1 MPTRHEPGGP
11 ALGIDFG
18 ERRIGVA
25 LSDPERRVAV
35 PWGVVE
41 RRSDRQA
48 IGELAAL
55 ARAEGVALLVAGE
68 PRGLDGA
75 AGEAARRARRFAER
89 LARAARLPLV
99 VVDEALTSAE
109 AARRLS
115 AAGVEGRAQGGRVDA
130 VAAQIVLEEGLAGL
144 AERDRGLL
152 ASPGAAGTGGDG
164 PGNAAGVEAAA
175 AEATAAP
182 TGSEEP

>member
-1 MPTRHEPGGP
+1 MNRPAPAPGP

-68 PRGLDGA
+68 PRGLDGS

-115 AAGVEGRAQGGRVDA
+115 AAGVEGREQGGRIDA
-130 VAAQIVLEEGLAGL
+130 VAAQIVLEEGLA
-144 AERDRGLL
+144 AIDRGL
-152 ASPGAAGTGGDG
+152 APATPTSPAD
-164 PGNAAGVEAAA
+164 PGRSAA
-175 AEATAAP
+175 AEATSTP

>member
-1 MPTRHEPGGP
+1 MPAPPAAAGP

-25 LSDPERRVAV
+25 LSDPERRLAV

-55 ARAEGVALLVAGE
+55 ARREGATFLVAGE

-75 AGEAARRARRFAER
+75 AGEAARRARGFAER

-99 VVDEALTSAE
+99 LVDEALTSDE
-109 AARRLS
+109 AARRLA
-115 AAGVEGRAQGGRVDA
+115 AAGLDRRARSGRIDA
-130 VAAQIVLEEGLAGL
+130 VAAQILLQEAL
-144 AERDRGLL
+144 DRGLAPMSE
-152 ASPGAAGTGGDG
+152 ASPAGGPPEAPAGDPEAGASPDR
-164 PGNAAGVEAAA
+164 
-175 AEATAAP
+175 
-182 TGSEEP
+182 SEKR

>member
-1 MPTRHEPGGP
+1 MKRPEQAPGP

-41 RRSDRQA
+41 RTSDRQA

-55 ARAEGVALLVAGE
+55 ARAEGASLLVAGE

-115 AAGVEGRAQGGRVDA
+115 AAGVGGRAQGGRVDA

-144 AERDRGLL
+144 DRGL
-152 ASPGAAGTGGDG
+152 APATPTSPAA
-164 PGNAAGVEAAA
+164 PGRSA
-175 AEATAAP
+175 AEEASAAR

>member
-1 MPTRHEPGGP
+1 MTTPPEAPGA

-25 LSDPERRVAV
+25 LSDPERRLAV

-41 RRSDRQA
+41 RTSDRQA

-55 ARAEGVALLVAGE
+55 ARAEGAALLVAGE
-68 PRGLDGA
+68 PRGLDGE
-75 AGEAARRARRFAER
+75 AGAAARRARGFAER

-99 VVDEALTSAE
+99 VLDEALTSAE
-109 AARRLS
+109 AARRL
-115 AAGVEGRAQGGRVDA
+115 AEAGVAVRAQRGRVDA
-130 VAAQIVLEEGLAGL
+130 VAAQILLQEAL
-144 AERDRGLL
+144 DRGL
-152 ASPGAAGTGGDG
+152 AAAPAPAGPAGGAEAGAAR
-164 PGNAAGVEAAA
+164 
-175 AEATAAP
+175 

>member
-1 MPTRHEPGGP
+1 MDRPAEAPGA

-25 LSDPERRVAV
+25 LSDPERRLAV

-41 RRSDRQA
+41 RESDRQA

-55 ARAEGVALLVAGE
+55 ARAEGATLLVAGE
-68 PRGLDGA
+68 PRRLDGE
-75 AGEAARRARRFAER
+75 AGEVARRARGFAER

-99 VVDEALTSAE
+99 VVDEALSSAE
-109 AARRLS
+109 AARRL
-115 AAGVEGRAQGGRVDA
+115 AEAGVEGRAQRGRIDA
-130 VAAQIVLEEGLAGL
+130 VAAQILLQEAL
-144 AERDRGLL
+144 DRGL
-152 ASPGAAGTGGDG
+152 ADSAQTAPAAPGRPPGAEAG
-164 PGNAAGVEAAA
+164 
-175 AEATAAP
+175 AAP

>member
-1 MPTRHEPGGP
+1 MDRPAEAPGA

-25 LSDPERRVAV
+25 LSDPERRLAV

-55 ARAEGVALLVAGE
+55 ARAEGASLLVAGE
-68 PRGLDGA
+68 PRGLDGE
-75 AGEAARRARRFAER
+75 AGEAARRARGFAER
-89 LARAARLPLV
+89 LARAARLRLV

-109 AARRLS
+109 AARRL
-115 AAGVEGRAQGGRVDA
+115 AEAGVEGRAQRGRIDA
-130 VAAQIVLEEGLAGL
+130 VAAQILLQEAL
-144 AERDRGLL
+144 DRGL
-152 ASPGAAGTGGDG
+152 
-164 PGNAAGVEAAA
+164 AAA
-175 AEATAAP
+175 SETTPVAPGRPAGAEASAAP

>member
-1 MPTRHEPGGP
+1 MDRPAEAPGA

-25 LSDPERRVAV
+25 LSDPQRRLAV

-41 RRSDRQA
+41 RRNDRQA

-55 ARAEGVALLVAGE
+55 ARDEGATLLVAGE
-68 PRGLDGA
+68 PRGLDGE

-99 VVDEALTSAE
+99 VVDEALTSTE
-109 AARRLS
+109 AARRLA
-115 AAGVEGRAQGGRVDA
+115 AAGVEGRAQRGRLDA
-130 VAAQIVLEEGLAGL
+130 VAAQILLEEGLDALARGL
-144 AERDRGLL
+144 A
-152 ASPGAAGTGGDG
+152 AVP
-164 PGNAAGVEAAA
+164 EAPA
-175 AEATAAP
+175 AEASAAP
-182 TGSEEP
+182 DRSEEP

>member
-1 MPTRHEPGGP
+1 MDRPAEAPGA

-55 ARAEGVALLVAGE
+55 ARAEGASLLVAGE

-109 AARRLS
+109 AARRL
-115 AAGVEGRAQGGRVDA
+115 AEAGVEGRARRGRLDA
-130 VAAQIVLEEGLAGL
+130 VAAQIVLEEGLVAL
-144 AERDRGLL
+144 DRGLAA
-152 ASPGAAGTGGDG
+152 ASPTSPAA
-164 PGNAAGVEAAA
+164 PGRSAG

>member
-1 MPTRHEPGGP
+1 MSPPPEAPGA

-25 LSDPERRVAV
+25 LSDPERRLAV

-41 RRSDRQA
+41 RTSDRQA

-55 ARAEGVALLVAGE
+55 ARAEGATLLVAGE
-68 PRGLDGA
+68 PRRLDGGT
-75 AGEAARRARRFAER
+75 GEAARRARGFAER

-99 VVDEALTSAE
+99 LVDEALSSAE
-109 AARRLS
+109 AARRL
-115 AAGVEGRAQGGRVDA
+115 AEAGVEGRARRGRLDA
-130 VAAQIVLEEGLAGL
+130 VAAQILLQEAL
-144 AERDRGLL
+144 DRGL
-152 ASPGAAGTGGDG
+152 G
-164 PGNAAGVEAAA
+164 EAAQTA
-175 AEATAAP
+175 PAAPGRPAGAEAGAAP

>member
-1 MPTRHEPGGP
+1 MDRSAEAPGA

-25 LSDPERRVAV
+25 LSDPQRRLAV

-41 RRSDRQA
+41 RQSDRQA

-55 ARAEGVALLVAGE
+55 ARAEGASLLVAGE
-68 PRGLDGA
+68 PRRLDGE
-75 AGEAARRARRFAER
+75 AGEAARRARSFAER

-99 VVDEALTSAE
+99 VVDEALTTAE
-109 AARRLS
+109 AARRLA
-115 AAGVEGRAQGGRVDA
+115 AAGVEGRAQRGRIDA
-130 VAAQIVLEEGLAGL
+130 VAAQILLQEVL
-144 AERDRGLL
+144 DRGLAA
-152 ASPGAAGTGGDG
+152 ASDTSPAAPGKPAGT
-164 PGNAAGVEAAA
+164 EAS
-175 AEATAAP
+175 AAP

>member
-1 MPTRHEPGGP
+1 MTTSAAAPGA

-25 LSDPERRVAV
+25 LSDPERRLAV

-55 ARAEGVALLVAGE
+55 ARAEGATLLVAGE
-68 PRGLDGA
+68 PRRLDGG
-75 AGEAARRARRFAER
+75 AGEAARRARSFAER

-99 VVDEALTSAE
+99 LVDEALSSAE
-109 AARRLS
+109 AARRLGE
-115 AAGVEGRAQGGRVDA
+115 AGVEGRARRGRIDA
-130 VAAQIVLEEGLAGL
+130 VAAQILLQEAL
-144 AERDRGLL
+144 DRGL
-152 ASPGAAGTGGDG
+152 ADAAQTATVAPGRPAG
-164 PGNAAGVEAAA
+164 
-175 AEATAAP
+175 AEAGAAP

>member
-1 MPTRHEPGGP
+1 M
-11 ALGIDFG
+11 
-18 ERRIGVA
+18 
-25 LSDPERRVAV
+25 
-35 PWGVVE
+35 
-41 RRSDRQA
+41 SDRQA

-55 ARAEGVALLVAGE
+55 ARAEGASLLVAGE

-109 AARRLS
+109 AARRL
-115 AAGVEGRAQGGRVDA
+115 AEAGVEGRARRGRVDA
-130 VAAQIVLEEGLAGL
+130 VAAQIVLEEGLAAL
-144 AERDRGLL
+144 DRGL
-152 ASPGAAGTGGDG
+152 AAATPSSPAA
-164 PGNAAGVEAAA
+164 PGRSAA
-175 AEATAAP
+175 AEATAAR